1 MGTRQSSCFSLMATC
16 PNPRPPKRYIIG
28 SMNAAKS
35 INAPAPAAPLLD
47 RFRRPLRDLRVSVTD
62 RCNFRCPYC
71 MPAEIYGERYR
82 FLPRESLLTF
92 EEITRLVRVMA
103 RLGVVKARITG
114 GEPLVRAEVDTLIAM
129 LSRVEGIEDLTMTT
143 NAYLLPQFAEK
154 LKAAGLN
161 RITISLDSLDD
172 EVFKRMNGRGFGTE
186 RVLEGIAAAESAGF
200 RPVKI
205 NAVVQRGVNDHT
217 IVELARFAKER
228 GHIARFIEYMD
239 VGTLNG
245 WKMDDVVSA
254 DEIIAKIGAEM
265 PLEPADANYR
275 GEVARRYRFADGDGE
290 IGVIASVTKPFC
302 GDCARARLSPEGELV
317 TCLFA
322 SSGTDLRTPLRDGA
336 DDDEL
341 EAIIRGIWGARDD
354 RYSEIRTLFTE
365 DAPRRKVE
373 MYHIGG

>member
-1 MGTRQSSCFSLMATC
+1 
-16 PNPRPPKRYIIG
+16 
-28 SMNAAKS
+28 MNAANS
-35 INAPAPAAPLLD
+35 TTAPTPAAPILD

-71 MPAEIYGERYR
+71 MPAEIYGERYL

-92 EEITRLVRVMA
+92 EEITRLARVLA

-114 GEPLVRAEVDTLIAM
+114 GEPLVRAEVDSLVAM

-154 LKAAGLN
+154 LKAAGLQ

-172 EVFKRMNGRGFGTE
+172 EVFKQMNGRGFGTE
-186 RVLEGIAAAESAGF
+186 RVLAGIDAAEAAGF
-200 RPVKI
+200 RPIKI

-217 IVELARFAKER
+217 VVDLARFAKER

-245 WKMDDVVSA
+245 WKMDDVVPA
-254 DEIIAKIGAEM
+254 DEIIAAIGAEM
-265 PLEPADANYR
+265 PLEPADPNYR

-322 SSGTDLRTPLRDGA
+322 DSGTDLRAPLRNGA

-341 EAIIRGIWGARDD
+341 ESIIRGIWSVRDD